1 MPDEGIPSC
10 VLLLGPDSPPGAPFH
25 AAHALSR
32 LAQDAEEANAIVAAG
47 GIAPLVQLLRPGTD
61 DSTSAVACLALK
73 FIGFS
78 SSENRAAVVA
88 AGAAANMLPE
98 MRAKY
103 HIC

>member
-47 GIAPLVQLLRPGTD
+47 GIAPLVQLRPGTD

-78 SSENRAAVVA
+78 NAENRAAVVA